1 MRGPNKPKHPL
12 PSMPDGSPQPT
23 VVGGQ
28 KTRKRAST
36 MPTVQRRGLQ
46 IWGQQQQKQKQ
57 SQQQQ
62 EQAVVAAAAAAAAAS
77 PASSA
82 SSAGSGSLGYPPL
95 SESEASPMTPH
106 SSLDSR
112 HSTGVSFP
120 ASPRVFVQDFS
131 ANTRPGVLSHVS
143 EDNRYD
149 QGGDHDGAVATEEMV
164 AGVGTYGQGTYG
176 QDVFPDLS
184 LRLSF
189 EDPKTF

>member
-1 MRGPNKPKHPL
+1 MRGPNKPKPPL
-12 PSMPDGSPQPT
+12 PSMPDRPPQPA
-23 VVGGQ
+23 VVEGQ

-46 IWGQQQQKQKQ
+46 IWSHQQQKQKQ
-57 SQQQQ
+57 SQQQL
-62 EQAVVAAAAAAAAAS
+62 EQAVIAAAAAS
-77 PASSA
+77 PAPSA

-112 HSTGVSFP
+112 HSTGVCFP
-120 ASPRVFVQDFS
+120 TSPRVFGQDFPS
-131 ANTRPGVLSHVS
+131 NTRPGVLNHVS
-143 EDNRYD
+143 EGNIYGEGD
-149 QGGDHDGAVATEEMV
+149 DHDGAVAPEGMV
-164 AGVGTYGQGTYG
+164 AYG

-189 EDPKTF
+189 ENPKTF

>member
-1 MRGPNKPKHPL
+1 MRGPNKPKPPL
-12 PSMPDGSPQPT
+12 PSDGPPQPA
-23 VVGGQ
+23 VAEGQ

-36 MPTVQRRGLQ
+36 MPTVQRRGVH
-46 IWGQQQQKQKQ
+46 IWGQQQRQQHQKERQ

-62 EQAVVAAAAAAAAAS
+62 EQTVLTSAAAAAAAAS

-82 SSAGSGSLGYPPL
+82 SSAGSGSLGYLPL

-112 HSTGVSFP
+112 HSAGVSFP
-120 ASPRVFVQDFS
+120 ASPRVFVQDYS
-131 ANTRPGVLSHVS
+131 ANTRPGVPSDAR

-149 QGGDHDGAVATEEMV
+149 QGGNHDGVATEGMV
-164 AGVGTYGQGTYG
+164 PGMGTYG

-184 LRLSF
+184 VRLSF
-189 EDPKTF
+189 ENPKTF

>member
-1 MRGPNKPKHPL
+1 
-12 PSMPDGSPQPT
+12 
-23 VVGGQ
+23 
-28 KTRKRAST
+28 

-62 EQAVVAAAAAAAAAS
+62 EQAVVTAAAAAAAS

-112 HSTGVSFP
+112 HSAGVSFP
-120 ASPRVFVQDFS
+120 ASPRVVVQDFS
-131 ANTRPGVLSHVS
+131 PDTRPGVLSHVS
-143 EDNRYD
+143 EGNRYD
-149 QGGDHDGAVATEEMV
+149 QVGDHDGAIDAEGMV
-164 AGVGTYGQGTYG
+164 RGVDTYASG

-189 EDPKTF
+189 ENPKAF

>member
-1 MRGPNKPKHPL
+1 MRGPNKPKPSL
-12 PSMPDGSPQPT
+12 PSMPDGSPQPA
-23 VVGGQ
+23 VVEGQ
-28 KTRKRAST
+28 KPRKRAST

-46 IWGQQQQKQKQ
+46 IWGQQQQKQRQ

-62 EQAVVAAAAAAAAAS
+62 EQAVVAAVAAAS

-120 ASPRVFVQDFS
+120 TSPRAFVQDFS

-143 EDNRYD
+143 EGNRYG
-149 QGGDHDGAVATEEMV
+149 QGGDHDGAVVTEGMV
-164 AGVGTYGQGTYG
+164 AGVGTYG

-184 LRLSF
+184 SRLSF
-189 EDPKTF
+189 ENSKTF